1 MIFPS
6 SSRITECTAPNVRGI
21 AYQELW
27 CLYPWMEPFYTNFEK
42 AKGPD
47 LHRWLVD
54 NPQIPVI
61 SVGAYVCLILAGK
74 GFMKNRKPYNFRRS
88 LAFWNLFL
96 SIFSFVGLLRTLP
109 QLLHNMVTMTSHE
122 IFCGDAEVICG
133 SGSTGYW
140 IFAFVFSKIPE
151 LLDTFFLVVHKK
163 PIIFLHWYH
172 HITVLLYCWHSYATK
187 APAGVF
193 FAVMNY
199 AVHAIMYG
207 YYYLTC
213 RKIKPSWM
221 NPMLITCAQIS
232 QMIVGVTVQV
242 ISFYYYQT
250 TKSLSTE
257 CSIQK
262 QNVIA
267 GSIMYGSYLFLFVQF
282 FIGRY
287 FIFNKTSGKIKKMK

>member
-1 MIFPS
+1 MRFFVVMERLCMEVDQLVIGFS
-6 SSRITECTAPNVRGI
+6 LSFFLKYLN
-21 AYQELW
+21 
-27 CLYPWMEPFYTNFEK
+27 CL
-42 AKGPD
+42 
-47 LHRWLVD
+47 
-54 NPQIPVI
+54 
-61 SVGAYVCLILAGK
+61 
-74 GFMKNRKPYNFRRS
+74 
-88 LAFWNLFL
+88 
-96 SIFSFVGLLRTLP
+96 TL
-109 QLLHNMVTMTSHE
+109 
-122 IFCGDAEVICG
+122 
-133 SGSTGYW
+133 
-140 IFAFVFSKIPE
+140 
-151 LLDTFFLVVHKK
+151 FFLVVHKK
-163 PIIFLHWYH
+163 PVIFLHWYH